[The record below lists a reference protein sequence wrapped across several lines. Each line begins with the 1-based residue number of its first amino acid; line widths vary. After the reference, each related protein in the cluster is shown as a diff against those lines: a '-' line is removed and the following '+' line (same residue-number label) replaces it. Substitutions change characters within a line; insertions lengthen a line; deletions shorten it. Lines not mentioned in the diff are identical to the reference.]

1 VCPFPHYYFDF
12 VKESQASS
20 VVVDVVSQDST
31 TPLTYLLVASVS
43 EGQDT
48 LTEVC

>member
-1 VCPFPHYYFDF
+1 LDF
-12 VKESQASS
+12 VKESQAKS
-20 VVVDVVSQDST
+20 VVVVDVVDVVSQNST
-31 TPLTYLLVASVS
+31 TPLTYLLVASIS